1 MQKGPI
7 GIITGGLKGI
17 GAATA
22 VEFGRLGGRLALTT
36 RSLAGAEELV
46 ETVRSV
52 GGDAFCQSAD
62 VRDPYS
68 LDDVVRAVREK
79 WGRIDFIVAN
89 AGIAEQ
95 TRIDTGDPELWRAV
109 IETNLLGVIYTVHA
123 VLPTMIAQNSGHV
136 IVMSSTS
143 GREPYR
149 GEPVYQASKWGQ
161 IGFSHVAARA
171 ARHRHPCHPY
181 RAWDSRHSSG
191 SQRAC
196 RRPDAGDV
204 RAAHGQGRGACGRL
218 RLPATTERRNR
229 RAGGT
234 ADKGARP
241 QRVSP
246 VTSHESE
253 RLSQGPRYRST
264 NS

>member
-22 VEFGRLGGRLALTT
+22 VEFGRLGGRLALTA

-161 IGFSHVAARA
+161 IGFSHALRLELQGTDIRVTLIEPGIVDTPLVRNAPAVAPMLETCVPLTGKDVARA
-171 ARHRHPCHPY
+171 VVFAFQQPP
-181 RAWDSRHSSG
+181 SVVIG
-191 SQRAC
+191 ELVV
-196 RRPDAGDV
+196 RPTKEPDPNV
-204 RAAHGQGRGACGRL
+204 
-218 RLPATTERRNR
+218 
-229 RAGGT
+229 
-234 ADKGARP
+234 
-241 QRVSP
+241 
-246 VTSHESE
+246 
-253 RLSQGPRYRST
+253 
-264 NS
+264 